1 VKLLFVSNVYPPL
14 VIGGYEL
21 NCRNVAEELRRQGHD
36 VVVAASYNH
45 IPGPPDPPFIHRC
58 MRIAAFAPNIDIV
71 PNHIQTFQADVSIL
85 ENVDNLARLTKRF
98 IPDAILFWNL
108 HGIGGLH
115 LIDFANTVGVPW
127 GIYLGDGVLEQIVN
141 AAPRMALSV
150 FGGDDPN
157 RFAGGAIMAVSQTLV
172 DEICGK
178 GNFRFPRP
186 PELVYGYVK
195 LDEKF
200 YQPRQYQRNGCTRF
214 MAASYVSEHKGTKII
229 CDAARELL
237 NDGFSNFHIDIYG
250 QGELATFVS
259 LADSLGLSE
268 RITFHGPVDQSR
280 LQVEFSE
287 HDAFLFPTWER
298 EPFAFVPFEA
308 AAFGCVPILTAN
320 CGCSERIVHN
330 VHGIKIERSSIALAA
345 AMTEIL
351 RRSIPIERIGR
362 AAAQM
367 VRSDL
372 TLAGHVDK
380 ILRIMKTQIKQWNPA
395 LLDDPRLNLLTFM
408 KHNLALEMIR
418 DA

>member
-1 VKLLFVSNVYPPL
+1 VT
-14 VIGGYEL
+14 
-21 NCRNVAEELRRQGHD
+21 EELRRQGHD
-36 VVVAASYNH
+36 VVVATSYNH
-45 IPGPPDPPFIHRC
+45 IPGPPDPQYIHRC
-58 MRIAAFAPNIDIV
+58 MRIAAFAPNMDIV
-71 PNHIQTFQADVSIL
+71 PYSIQAFQAHVSIL
-85 ENVDNLARLTKRF
+85 ENVHNLARIARQF

-108 HGIGGLH
+108 NGIGGLH

-127 GIYLGDGVLEQIVN
+127 GIYLGDGVFEHIVN
-141 AAPRMALSV
+141 AAPKMALSI

-172 DEICGK
+172 DEICDN

-195 LDEKF
+195 LDETPL
-200 YQPRQYQRNGCTRF
+200 QPRQYRRNGNIRF
-214 MAASYVSEHKGTKII
+214 MAASYVAEHKGTKII
-229 CDAARELL
+229 CDAAREVMNQGLS
-237 NDGFSNFHIDIYG
+237 DFHIDIYG
-250 QGELATFVS
+250 QGELSTFVS
-259 LADSLGLSE
+259 LVDSLGLSD
-268 RITFHGPVDQSR
+268 RITFHGPVDQNR

-330 VHGIKIERSSIALAA
+330 VHGIKIERSAVALAA
-345 AMTEIL
+345 AMTGVM

-367 VRSDL
+367 VRSDMTL
-372 TLAGHVDK
+372 TGHVEK
-380 ILRIMKTQIKQWNPA
+380 ILRSMKTQVRQWNPA
-395 LLDDPRLNLLTFM
+395 RLDDPRLNLLTFM
-408 KHNLALEMIR
+408 KHNLALDLIR